1 MQLSKFIDNISG
13 PNIEKFKKEPGD
25 LFTEGKTILLIDD
38 EPMVT
43 DICEMMLKRLGHKV
57 LKAHSGSEGIEIFLT
72 HKTRIDLII
81 SDFNM
86 PGMNG
91 QKVVN
96 TLRIMGHSVKVLLS
110 SGGLSAA
117 EEKEVVNK
125 FIVNDLIQYC
135 QENHYICD
143 TVGIGAKQLSNK

>member
-1 MQLSKFIDNISG
+1 MHLSKLNDNILE
-13 PNIEKFKKEPGD
+13 PNIEPFVNLSGYPRIK
-25 LFTEGKTILLIDD
+25 GKTILIIDD

-43 DICEMMLKRLGHKV
+43 DICEMMLLELGHNV
-57 LKAHSGSEGIEIFLT
+57 LKAHSGSEGIDIFMA
-72 HKTRIDLII
+72 HKSLIDLII

-91 QKVVN
+91 QEVVN

-117 EEKEVVNK
+117 EEQKIVGNGVNGFLRK
-125 FIVNDLIQYC
+125 PYSM
-135 QENHYICD
+135 
-143 TVGIGAKQLSNK
+143 TTLSSKMAEIFN